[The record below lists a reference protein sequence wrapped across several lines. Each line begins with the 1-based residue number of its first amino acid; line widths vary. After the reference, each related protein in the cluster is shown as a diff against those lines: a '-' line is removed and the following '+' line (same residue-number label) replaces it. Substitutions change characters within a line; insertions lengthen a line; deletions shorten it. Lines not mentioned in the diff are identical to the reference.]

1 MTSSSSAFERLP
13 KGRGWEYRTH
23 RAAYLS
29 GWFVRRGVNLRERVN
44 GSPQT
49 MAEVD
54 ILGMSFDAGLR
65 EHRLV
70 GECKDR
76 KGSAKEA
83 DRVVWLL
90 GLREVLNAT
99 DVLFAKPV
107 LSDGIY
113 TWAKPF
119 NISLWDEAAV
129 RNVEASFDL
138 PENDGFVGS
147 FNVELCEGSLTNL
160 RNKASDFHVKRAWD
174 YLSGAFWYSANV
186 ARTKR
191 LPAYFQTVMRADL
204 SDDARDAYIAEGLV
218 ALLTCA
224 MSTARDLRRLSP
236 ARATTEL
243 HNAFSSGAADAAAL
257 REIAARADTY
267 YRDAI
272 AKATEADDR
281 ARLALQMPRL
291 ADSVVGPPP
300 WLDEY
305 LSFVEGIGQRVD
317 SATEILRFADILIYE
332 MLLAGKPLPPPKLM
346 ESFITPTGELAR
358 AVRTAAYFVTR
369 LWGVDSPLVRRLVRG
384 WPTEEQ
390 AGGDA
395 PTYVSPN
402 PTSREQVAETS
413 IQHDEGKPVE
423 PPPAH

>member
-1 MTSSSSAFERLP
+1 MTSSAAAIERLP

-83 DRVVWLL
+83 DRIVWLL
-90 GLREVLNAT
+90 GLREVLDAT
-99 DVLFAKPV
+99 DVLFAKPN
-107 LSDGIY
+107 LSDAIY
-113 TWAKPF
+113 TWAKPL

-129 RNVEASFDL
+129 RKVESSFGL

-147 FNVELCEGSLTNL
+147 FNVDLCEGSLATL
-160 RNKASDFHVKRAWD
+160 RNKATDPHVKRAWD
-174 YLSGAFWYSANV
+174 YLSGAFWYSPNV

-191 LPAYFQTVMRADL
+191 LPAYFQTIMRADL

-224 MSTARDLRRLSP
+224 MNTARDLRRLSP
-236 ARATTEL
+236 ARATAEL
-243 HNAFSSGAADAAAL
+243 NNAFSSGAADAPTL
-257 REIAARADTY
+257 RGIASRADSY

-272 AKATEADDR
+272 LKATEADDR

-291 ADSVVGPPP
+291 ADSVAEPPA
-300 WLDEY
+300 WLAEY
-305 LSFVEGIGQRVD
+305 LAFVEGIGRRVD
-317 SATEILRFADILIYE
+317 SATEILRFADILLYE
-332 MLLAGKPLPPPKLM
+332 ILLADNPLPPPRVM
-346 ESFITPTGELAR
+346 ESFITPAEELSR
-358 AVRTAAYFVTR
+358 AVRTAAYFTARV
-369 LWGVDSPLVRRLVRG
+369 WGVECPLMRRLVQGGRIAASPG
-384 WPTEEQ
+384 GTVSTDLSTSSPLQ
-390 AGGDA
+390 A
-395 PTYVSPN
+395 
-402 PTSREQVAETS
+402 QV
-413 IQHDEGKPVE
+413 DGKPVE
-423 PPPAH
+423 QPE

>member
-1 MTSSSSAFERLP
+1 
-13 KGRGWEYRTH
+13 
-23 RAAYLS
+23 
-29 GWFVRRGVNLRERVN
+29 
-44 GSPQT
+44 
-49 MAEVD
+49 
-54 ILGMSFDAGLR
+54 
-65 EHRLV
+65 V
-70 GECKDR
+70 GEWKDK
-76 KGSAKEA
+76 KGGAKEA

-99 DVLFAKPV
+99 DVLFAKPI

-129 RNVEASFDL
+129 RKVEESFDL

-147 FNVELCEGSLTNL
+147 FNVELCEDSLTTL
-160 RNKASDFHVKRAWD
+160 RNKASDVHVRRAWD

-204 SDDARDAYIAEGLV
+204 SEDARDAYIAEGLV

-224 MSTARDLRRLSP
+224 MNTARDLRRRSP
-236 ARATTEL
+236 ARSTAEL
-243 HNAFSSGAADAAAL
+243 HNAFSSGVADASTL
-257 REIAARADTY
+257 RDIAARADTY

-291 ADSVVGPPP
+291 ADSVAVPPP

-332 MLLAGKPLPPPKLM
+332 MLLAGKVLPPPKIM
-346 ESFITPTGELAR
+346 ESFITPTEELAR
-358 AVRTAAYFVTR
+358 SVRTAAYFVTR
-369 LWGVDSPLVRRLVRG
+369 IWGVDSPLIRRLVRG
-384 WPTEEQ
+384 WPAEGQ
-390 AGGDA
+390 FSDDV
-395 PTYVSPN
+395 PTDVPPN
-402 PTSREQVAETS
+402 PTSREQATETI
-413 IQHDEGKPVE
+413 IQHDDSKPAE
-423 PPPAH
+423 PPAH